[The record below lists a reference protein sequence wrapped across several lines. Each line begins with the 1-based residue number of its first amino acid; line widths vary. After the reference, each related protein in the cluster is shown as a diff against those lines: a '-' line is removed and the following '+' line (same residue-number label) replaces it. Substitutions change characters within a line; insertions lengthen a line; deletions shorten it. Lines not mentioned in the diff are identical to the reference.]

1 VSAIGRSL
9 PTERGENYVPFIQ
22 TDVAINRGNSGGPLF
37 NLDGKVVGINSQI
50 YSPTGG
56 SVGLSFSIPVSIA
69 ENVVSQLRS
78 SGKVTRGY
86 FGVAITDVNKDLALA
101 LGLPGPMGAAVSNV
115 TANSAAEKGGILDGD
130 IIVEVDN
137 QSILRS
143 GDLPHIVG
151 LIAPGTKVPVE
162 VYRKGKVKK
171 LSVVVGALDAD
182 DDILA
187 SSSRGGDRLGLSLE
201 EVSQREL
208 RALRIRQGLKI
219 SFVADGSPA
228 SIAGLALDDVIVQI
242 GYSSL
247 EDLDE
252 YQDILD
258 NLPEGPPIAIRFY
271 RDGQAYFTTVEIE
284 N

>member
-1 VSAIGRSL
+1 
-9 PTERGENYVPFIQ
+9 
-22 TDVAINRGNSGGPLF
+22 
-37 NLDGKVVGINSQI
+37 VGINSQI

-78 SGKVTRGY
+78 TGKVTRGY

-115 TANSAAEKGGILDGD
+115 NSNSAAEKGGILDGD

-137 QSILRS
+137 QAILRS

-151 LIAPGTKVPVE
+151 LIAPGTEVPVE

-171 LSVVVGALDAD
+171 LLVTVGALDAD

-187 SSSRGGDRLGLSLE
+187 SAGSKGDRLGLSLE
-201 EVSQREL
+201 ELPQREL

-219 SFVADGSPA
+219 TSVSDGSPA
-228 SIAGLALDDVIVQI
+228 SIAGLVPDDVIVQI
-242 GYSSL
+242 GYSGL
-247 EDLDE
+247 EGLEE
-252 YQDILD
+252 YQDIL
-258 NLPEGPPIAIRFY
+258 NSLPEGSPIAIRFY

-284 N
+284 S

>member
-1 VSAIGRSL
+1 M
-9 PTERGENYVPFIQ
+9 
-22 TDVAINRGNSGGPLF
+22 
-37 NLDGKVVGINSQI
+37 
-50 YSPTGG
+50 
-56 SVGLSFSIPVSIA
+56 
-69 ENVVSQLRS
+69 
-78 SGKVTRGY
+78 
-86 FGVAITDVNKDLALA
+86 AITDVNKDLALA

-171 LSVVVGALDAD
+171 LSVVVCALDAD

-258 NLPEGPPIAIRFY
+258 NLPEGSPIAIRFY